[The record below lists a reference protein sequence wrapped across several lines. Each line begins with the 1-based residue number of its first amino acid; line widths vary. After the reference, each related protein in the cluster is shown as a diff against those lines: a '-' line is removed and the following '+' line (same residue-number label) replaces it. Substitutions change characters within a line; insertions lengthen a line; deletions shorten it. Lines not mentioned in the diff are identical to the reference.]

1 MVTTATSSLLRGT
14 ATPLARG
21 GVAYARQDMPATD
34 RPDPQVLLTAP
45 AGYAAKPG
53 TPAASYLWQ
62 PPAVGTLLDT
72 YA

>member
-1 MVTTATSSLLRGT
+1 MVTTATSSLLRGV
-14 ATPLARG
+14 AAPLARG
-21 GVAYARQDMPATD
+21 QVAHA
-34 RPDPQVLLTAP
+34 RPDTPAADQPAPQVLLTAP